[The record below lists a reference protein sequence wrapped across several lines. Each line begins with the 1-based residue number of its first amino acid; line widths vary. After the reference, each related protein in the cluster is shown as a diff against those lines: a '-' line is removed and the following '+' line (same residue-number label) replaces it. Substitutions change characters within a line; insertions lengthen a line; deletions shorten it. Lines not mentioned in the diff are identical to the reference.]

1 MSSSDESVQEKP
13 VRTKKSVKVVDKE
26 VVLTKAPPR
35 KRRPLN
41 EAELEKLGQNR
52 IKALAAL
59 TEMRRKKAL
68 DKEKVIQEEKV
79 IKEEIEVVKLNK
91 APKVK
96 ELDDSFTLMKNEIEA
111 LKKQLSAP
119 VPAPARKVKR
129 VIYESDEEKPVKSS
143 LTGNELLDALFFTK

>member
-1 MSSSDESVQEKP
+1 MSSSDESIQEKP
-13 VRTKKSVKVVDKE
+13 VRTKKSIKVVDKE
-26 VVLTKAPPR
+26 VILTKAPPR
-35 KRRPLN
+35 KRRPLTQ
-41 EAELEKLGQNR
+41 EELDKLGQNR
-52 IKALAAL
+52 IKALATL

-119 VPAPARKVKR
+119 APAPARKIKR
-129 VIYESDEEKPVKSS
+129 VIYESDEEQPVKSS
-143 LTGNELLDALFFTK
+143 LTGNDLLDALFFK